1 MKSKDTIIQE
11 WASILCCDN
20 LYLVSNALNEIL
32 NGPGAIE
39 EWEFQ
44 TRTGI
49 ERPEAVKFQ
58 KSVNNVLDEISKQ
71 NSKH

>member
-1 MKSKDTIIQE
+1 MKSKESKIQE
-11 WASILCCDN
+11 WASRLSQDN
-20 LYLVSNALNEIL
+20 LYLISNALNEIL

-49 ERPEAVKFQ
+49 ERPDAVKFQ
-58 KSVNNVLDEISKQ
+58 KSVKNILNEIDKQ
-71 NSKH
+71 NAAH